1 VTDAGGIQHSPMKWL
16 NRVIS
21 LLALVAIVAIA
32 LIAHLTSRYG
42 WAIYLE
48 LLSHFQVQ
56 YFVIALVLLGILL
69 LLRRHWFAFVGIV
82 LCAMLSLQVFTWYLS
97 LHRIFPIQGT
107 EAHLRVLIAN
117 INTQNKSY
125 GKVLNLVRSEQPDV
139 AIFMEVDEVWKAQLD
154 ILKDLLPYSSGQSN
168 PYNLGL
174 LVYSNQ
180 LLNDSKL
187 EFFGSDRNPS
197 VVAQLTVAD
206 QPVTLLA
213 THPLPPVKPSFFQSR
228 NQQLAFISQYLAG
241 VNNRV
246 ILAGDL
252 NTTMWSPYYRRLV
265 NQTGLSNARK
275 GFGILPT
282 WPTKGTYHQIPPWL
296 TSLLRIPI
304 DHCLISR
311 GLITTSIHTGSDTG
325 SDHKPL
331 VVDLRVTPNR

>member
-1 VTDAGGIQHSPMKWL
+1 MKWL
-16 NRVIS
+16 NWVIS
-21 LLALVAIVAIA
+21 LLALVALIAIA
-32 LIAHLTSRYG
+32 LIAYLTSRYG

-56 YFVIALVLLGILL
+56 YFVIALVLSGILL
-69 LLRRHWFAFVGIV
+69 LLRRHWFAVVGLF
-82 LCAMLSLQVFTWYLS
+82 LCAALSLQIFTWYLS
-97 LHRIFPIQGT
+97 LHRIFPFAGT

-117 INTQNKSY
+117 INTKNKSY
-125 GKVLNLVRSEQPDV
+125 GKVLNLVRSEKPDV

-154 ILKDLLPYSSGQSN
+154 KLKDLLPYSSGQSN

-187 EFFGSDRNPS
+187 EFFGTDRNPS
-197 VVAQLTVAD
+197 VVSQLTVAD

-228 NQQLAFISQYLAG
+228 NQQLALISQYLAG
-241 VNNRV
+241 VDNRV

-252 NTTMWSPYYRRLV
+252 NTTMWSPYYQRLV
-265 NQTGLSNARK
+265 SKTGLSNARK

-282 WPTKGTYHQIPPWL
+282 WPTQGTYHRIPAWL
-296 TSLLRIPI
+296 TSFLLIPI
-304 DHCLISR
+304 DHCLTSR
-311 GLITTSIHTGSDTG
+311 GIVTTGIHTGGDTG

-331 VVDLRVTPNR
+331 IVDLRVTTFSS